1 MKASAVPPRADSR
14 ASFTLVE
21 MLVAVSVLGIIVLL
35 MAQSANLVS
44 KASRDGT
51 SGVDNFTKSRAM
63 LDLIASDLQHAVIRP
78 DLPIFQTGGILN
90 TNGIGGFTNGAYAAI
105 LFTRIPGIPNASSVP
120 VRNISLVSYAIVVP
134 TNSSDKIALE
144 RSDLAILWN
153 QGADIAFQGDLTTL
167 AGTATP
173 REMAPGV
180 VGFQLS
186 FRRAD
191 GTVSTQYT
199 GYNAANP
206 VVAVGVTL
214 AVVGD
219 QALAEL
225 TPSFLSQ
232 IQSTLTNNTP
242 TATNNIPGVKTLWNA
257 NLTSA
262 FYDLYPK
269 DLATNLKTFE
279 RWIVP
284 SQPF

>member
-1 MKASAVPPRADSR
+1 MPRTNSQ

-21 MLVAVSVLGIIVLL
+21 MLVAISVLAIILLL
-35 MAQSANLVS
+35 MAQAANLVGR
-44 KASRDGT
+44 ASREGT

-63 LDLIASDLQHAVIRP
+63 LDVVASDLQHAVIRP

-90 TNGIGGFTNGAYAAI
+90 TNVTGGFTNGAYAAI
-105 LFTRIPGIPNASSVP
+105 WFTQVPGITNSSSVQ
-120 VRNISLVSYAIVVP
+120 VRNVSLVSYAIVIP
-134 TNSSDKIALE
+134 TNSSDKIALQ
-144 RSDLAILWN
+144 RSDLAIPWN
-153 QGADIAFQGDLTTL
+153 QGAADIAFQGDLTTL
-167 AGTATP
+167 ANTATP

-191 GTVSTQYT
+191 GTISTQYT

-206 VVAVGVTL
+206 VVAVGITL
-214 AVVGD
+214 AVIGD
-219 QALAEL
+219 QALSEL
-225 TPSFLSQ
+225 TSPLLSH

-242 TATNNIPGVKTLWNA
+242 NTTNNIPGVKALWDA

-262 FYDLYPK
+262 FYGLYPK
-269 DLATNLKTFE
+269 DLAINLKTFE

-284 SQPF
+284 AQPF